1 MGSSLPWKMQE
12 RNCIWDVLF
21 VKRLL
26 LSHRTVE
33 PTFRIPTLEGEP
45 GTSPSKSLSV
55 FYEIGSSCLLLGP
68 ANVHSSRVQF
78 SSSWAPS
85 SKVLPPISEFRAP
98 SCSQSTLREKVS
110 LGGGQS
116 HGPEA
121 ALPHHW
127 SSLARALGRAQHTD
141 GTPALGGLVEP

>member
-1 MGSSLPWKMQE
+1 M
-12 RNCIWDVLF
+12 LF

-26 LSHRTVE
+26 LSHRTVK

-45 GTSPSKSLSV
+45 ETSPSKSLCV
-55 FYEIGSSCLLLGP
+55 FYETGSSCLLLGP
-68 ANVHSSRVQF
+68 VNVHSSRVHF

-85 SKVLPPISEFRAP
+85 SKVLPPISEVRAP
-98 SCSQSTLREKVS
+98 SCSQSTFGEKVS
-110 LGGGQS
+110 LDRGQS

-127 SSLARALGRAQHTD
+127 ASLARSLGRAQHTE
-141 GTPALGGLVEP
+141 GRPALGGLVEP